1 MLERIHQITSVGLF
15 QDIRPAGMSFKKMTF
30 VYADNGRGKSTLASI
45 LRSYTEL
52 NPDIVRTGKRL
63 GKRPLK
69 IFICSFRREIVRFT
83 ITIHGMVSIQM
94 CTSST

>member
-52 NPDIVRTGKRL
+52 NPDIV
-63 GKRPLK
+63 
-69 IFICSFRREIVRFT
+69 
-83 ITIHGMVSIQM
+83 
-94 CTSST
+94 